1 MSFPGFEYMQDGN
14 KQKQKTKLTYRAEEM
29 AQRWLRTQATLLEDP
44 ELIANTYVGAH
55 NHL

>member
-1 MSFPGFEYMQDGN
+1 MQDGN
-14 KQKQKTKLTYRAEEM
+14 KQKQKTKLTYGAEEM
-29 AQRWLRTQATLLEDP
+29 AQQRLRTLATLLEDP